1 MYEIIKSVIDS
12 GKYYLTD
19 MLKKIDTIW
28 IQGDITEEQ
37 KIELKTLAPANA
49 PRDEENSELLKR
61 LVGRID
67 TLEEKVAT
75 LENGGTK
82 PEPPTDE
89 YQEWTAY
96 DGVNAGK
103 YMTGAKVTHR
113 GEKYTSL
120 VDNNIWEPGIFGT
133 ETVWKEVTE
142 TSE

>member
-1 MYEIIKSVIDS
+1 MYEIIKDVINS
-12 GKYYLTD
+12 GKYSLAD
-19 MLKKIDTIW
+19 MIKKIDTIW
-28 IQGDITEEQ
+28 IQGDITEDQ
-37 KIELKTLAPANA
+37 KNELKDLATANA
-49 PRDEENSELLKR
+49 PREEDDNELLKR
-61 LVGRID
+61 IVGRVEI
-67 TLEEKVAT
+67 LEEKVAT

-89 YQEWTAY
+89 CPEWTAY

-113 GEKYTSL
+113 DKKYVSL